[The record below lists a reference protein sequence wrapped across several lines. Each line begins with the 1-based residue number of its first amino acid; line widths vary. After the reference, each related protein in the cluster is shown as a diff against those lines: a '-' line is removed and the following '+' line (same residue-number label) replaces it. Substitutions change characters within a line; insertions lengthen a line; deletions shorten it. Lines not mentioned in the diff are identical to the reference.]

1 MSDDI
6 TKVSVIGAGGW
17 GTALAIAANRAG
29 SEAVLWA
36 RSEQQRDIIR
46 KTRTN
51 PAYLPDIFVDPDI
64 YVTSDFG
71 DVRDSDFIILVVPAQ
86 NIRAVCIKLADVLS
100 ADIPIA
106 IASKGIER
114 GSLSLMH
121 EVLKDTLPKNPVLIL
136 SGPNFAVEVAK
147 GLPTATTVACRND
160 TFANQFIY
168 AIGGKFLR
176 PYYTDDIISTQVG
189 GAVKNVIAIAC
200 GIAIGMGFG
209 ENARAALMTRGL
221 AEMMRLSEA
230 LGGRRENLM
239 GLSGMGDLV
248 LTCSS
253 TQSRNF
259 SYGYRLAK
267 SEAGNEQTDGLQAK
281 GSLAEGMVTA
291 ESVALL
297 SEQLS
302 VPMPLCNAVS
312 RIIHQ
317 GAKVNETI
325 EDLLSRPFVMDVE
338 QSSIRKSTS
347 AS

>member
-1 MSDDI
+1 MEKI
-6 TKVSVIGAGGW
+6 TKISVVGSGGW

-29 SEAVLWA
+29 SKATLWS
-36 RSEQQRDIIR
+36 RSENLADSIR
-46 KTRTN
+46 QTRTN
-51 PAYLPDIFVDPDI
+51 TTYLPDIFIDPDI
-64 YVTSDFG
+64 RITSDLG
-71 DVRDSDFIILVVPAQ
+71 EIRDSDFIILAVPAQ
-86 NIRAVCIKLADVLS
+86 NIRAMCIKLADVLP
-100 ADIPIA
+100 AEMPIA

-121 EVLKDTLPKNPVLIL
+121 EVVADTLPQNPVLVI
-136 SGPNFAVEVAK
+136 SGPNFAAEVAK

-160 TFANQFIY
+160 TLANQFIY
-168 AIGGKFLR
+168 ALGGKFLR

-200 GIAIGMGFG
+200 GIAIGMGYG
-209 ENARAALMTRGL
+209 ENARAALITRGL

-259 SYGYRLAK
+259 SYGYRLASK
-267 SEAGNEQTDGLQAK
+267 NKDVEGLQAK
-281 GSLAEGMVTA
+281 DTLAEGMVTA

-312 RIIHQ
+312 RIIH
-317 GAKVNETI
+317 KNTDVNETI
-325 EDLLSRPFVMDVE
+325 EELLSRPFVMDVE
-338 QSSIRKSTS
+338 QSSIHRS
-347 AS
+347 A